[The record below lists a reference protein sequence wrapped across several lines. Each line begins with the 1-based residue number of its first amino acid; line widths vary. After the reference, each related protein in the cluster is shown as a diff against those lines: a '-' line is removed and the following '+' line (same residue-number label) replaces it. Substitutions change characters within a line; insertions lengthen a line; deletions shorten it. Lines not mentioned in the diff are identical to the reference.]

1 MAYNTK
7 PIKIVFGKPIPQHF
21 NPAIDDYEVLLGDN
35 GASRHV
41 LYDSSGNPLSVVS
54 GKLAV
59 RASEVE
65 ALLTGLPTTKTA
77 GGNLKAAIVEALP
90 TGDNNIGNVDVVSSA
105 LPSGAATEATLTSIK
120 DTAGIKKITDPLP
133 AGTNNI
139 GDVDIASAIPAGSN
153 VIGKVGI
160 DQTTPGVTNGV
171 QVITAIPAGDNN
183 IGNVDVVSSA
193 LPAGAATAAKQDTII
208 GAVDGLENLITA
220 IRDTNG
226 IKKIA
231 DALPAGDNNIGNI
244 DVVST
249 PADAVHGSV
258 HPAKAVLIAGSDGT
272 NARRILTDAN
282 GVVQVQLVQ
291 STQDVTMLA
300 SAARTTSGDTSATPI
315 DVKKY
320 KEAIFFLD
328 VTAVNGT
335 PTLDVKIKTKD
346 PVSGKWFD
354 LTTFTQATAISSEMK
369 TVSGLLGSQIAAFY
383 TIAGST
389 PSITFSL
396 GAVLK
401 S

>member
-21 NPAIDDYEVLLGDN
+21 NPTIDDYEVLLGDN

-41 LYDSSGNPLSVVS
+41 LYDSNGNPLSVVS

-59 RASEVE
+59 RASEIE
-65 ALLTGLPTTKTA
+65 ALLAGLPTTKTA
-77 GGNLKAAIVEALP
+77 SGNLKAAVVEALP
-90 TGDNNIGNVDVVSSA
+90 AGDNNIGNVDVVSSV
-105 LPSGAATEATLTSIK
+105 LPTGAATEATLTAIK
-120 DTAGIKKITDPLP
+120 DTTGIKKITDQLP

-171 QVITAIPAGDNN
+171 QVITSIPAGDNN
-183 IGNVDVVSSA
+183 IGNVD
-193 LPAGAATAAKQDTII
+193 I
-208 GAVDGLENLITA
+208 
-220 IRDTNG
+220 
-226 IKKIA
+226 
-231 DALPAGDNNIGNI
+231 
-244 DVVST
+244 VST
-249 PADAVHGSV
+249 PADATHGSAN
-258 HPAKAVLIAGSDGT
+258 PAKAVLIAGSDGT
-272 NARRILTDAN
+272 NARRISTDAN
-282 GVVQVQLVQ
+282 GVVQVQLFQ
-291 STQDVTMLA
+291 TTQDVTMLA

-328 VTAVNGT
+328 VTAVSGT

-354 LTTFTQATAISSEMK
+354 LVSFTQATAISSEMK
-369 TVSGLLGSQIAAFY
+369 TVGGLLGSQIAAFY
-383 TIAGST
+383 TIAGGT
-389 PSITFSL
+389 PSVTFSL
-396 GAVLK
+396 GAILK